1 VIRVLKGQV
10 ATLSV
15 SRSQKPASATVA
27 ITRDR
32 DSVVVV
38 ASGTACTVEA
48 DRVVY
53 SLAAQSSVSNLTAT
67 FTITEADASTS
78 TVVVPVQVVGTRTT
92 SIAEC
97 RRLKPLDDVNR
108 YPDEL
113 IETAITQLELGLE
126 DACGVSF
133 VPVERLNVRHDGS
146 GDRELYARHARPLS
160 ISAVSISDG
169 VSTLALDAGQVSG
182 LILDE
187 GAGVIL
193 RPTYLWDRGRR
204 NIIVSGVFGFSSVPG
219 IVRQAVTL
227 GVRQMLIDSRV
238 DPRAQSVTN
247 EDGTTAQLVTAGVRG
262 ATFSLPELNQVV
274 MQYRT
279 SFGVA

>member
-1 VIRVLKGQV
+1 MIRVLRGQPS
-10 ATLSV
+10 TLSV
-15 SRSQKPASATVA
+15 LRDTRPTSATVT

-32 DSVVVV
+32 DATVV
-38 ASGTACTVEA
+38 ASAAACQVEA

-53 SLAAQSSVSNLTAT
+53 SLAARSGVENLTAV
-67 FTITEADASTS
+67 FTIVDPDGTS
-78 TVVVPVQVVGTRTT
+78 TVTEVVQVVGSRAC
-92 SIAEC
+92 SVSDV
-97 RRLKPLDDVNR
+97 RRLKPCDDPNR
-108 YPDEL
+108 YPTEL
-113 IETAITQLELGLE
+113 ILRCIQELETALE

-133 VPVERLNVRHDGS
+133 VVREQVVTMDGNGT
-146 GDRELYARHARPLS
+146 GDLYVRAARPQSVSSVSVSDSVASSALS
-160 ISAVSISDG
+160 AQEITDLRIDS
-169 VSTLALDAGQVSG
+169 
-182 LILDE
+182 E
-187 GAGVIL
+187 AGVL
-193 RPTYLWDRGRR
+193 VRPSLTWPAGRR
-204 NIIVSGVFGFSSVPG
+204 NVTVTGTFGYSSVPG
-219 IVRQAVTL
+219 IVRQAVAL